1 MVDQNE
7 ENDKFQDLLTV
18 VIDSRNGYREALDD
32 TKLANMAAF
41 FASMLE
47 LKDRHVIGLEGLLRQ
62 RGQVPDESGSFLTTI
77 NRAIF
82 SIRSVFGGVD
92 ENVLPGLIDGET
104 RIISYYDD
112 AIVVAIERDHE
123 KDELTKQRLE
133 LTQMIDTMRAMQ
145 TKSS

>member
-1 MVDQNE
+1 MADKKE
-7 ENDKFQDLLTV
+7 EDDKFQDLLTV
-18 VIDSRNGYREALDD
+18 VIDSRNGYKEALND
-32 TKLANMAAF
+32 TKHSTMAAF

-47 LKDRHVIGLEGLLRQ
+47 LKDRHVAGLEGLLRD
-62 RGQVPDESGSFLTTI
+62 RGQKPDDSGSFLTTI

-104 RIISYYDD
+104 RIVTYYDD
-112 AIVVAIERDHE
+112 AIVVAEDRTHER
-123 KDELTKQRLE
+123 DELTKQRLE

-145 TKSS
+145 LKSA